1 MDYQELSKVFYKSA
15 STDRFA
21 DLDEQAR
28 YRRTMPSSFDL
39 GLETSDGVLFIAMPR
54 ELFVLYEQIL
64 RTERKVSSLMRSI
77 PPIAQMALV
86 RGLVLDEVVN
96 SNAIEEVHS
105 TRAQVKEA
113 LDTRAMQEGE
123 FRRFK
128 ELAQLYLELGK
139 SEHEMPK
146 TPQEIR
152 AIYDKIMDGELPDSK
167 LPDGKVFRAEG
178 VDVTA
183 GGVKVVHKGVEP
195 EDKIIEVVE
204 TMLQTVQRDDMPG
217 MISALASHYLFEYA
231 HPFYDGNGRTGR
243 YLLALFLSEALS
255 VPTVLSLS
263 RAIAENRSIY
273 YRAFSSV
280 ENALNRAEMTFF
292 IYDML
297 TLVRIAQV
305 NILERLSK
313 SKEAFGSISA
323 RMDAF
328 VEEQDLSDKEGSIM
342 FVLAQFELFGMY
354 GTATTEELAANIRLG
369 KQMTRKH
376 LASLE
381 TKDLVWRARARP
393 AEFALTD
400 HARCLLG
407 MEEASASEGVS

>member
-1 MDYQELSKVFYKSA
+1 MDYQELSKAFYQSTSA
-15 STDRFA
+15 DRFA
-21 DLDEQAR
+21 ELDEQAR
-28 YRRTMPSSFDL
+28 YRRAMPSSFDL
-39 GLETSDGVLFIAMPR
+39 GIETSNGPLFIAMPR

-64 RTERKVSSLMRSI
+64 RTERKVSSLMRSL
-77 PPIAQMALV
+77 PPIARMALV
-86 RGLVLDEVVN
+86 RGLVFDEVVS
-96 SNAIEEVHS
+96 SNAIEEIHS

-113 LDTRAMQEGE
+113 LDMRTMQDNE

-139 SEHEMPK
+139 AEREMPR
-146 TPQEIR
+146 TIQEIR
-152 AIYDKIMDGELPDSK
+152 AIYDKIMDGELPESK
-167 LPDGKVFRAEG
+167 LPDGEVFRADG

-183 GGVKVVHKGVEP
+183 GGIKVIHRGLEP
-195 EDKIIEVVE
+195 ESKIIEVME
-204 TMLQTVQRDDMPG
+204 AMLRLMQRDDMPE
-217 MISALASHYLFEYA
+217 MVSALASHYLFEYA

-263 RAIAENRSIY
+263 RAIAENRNVY
-273 YRAFSSV
+273 YRAFTSV

-292 IYDML
+292 IYDLL

-305 NILERLSK
+305 NIHERLLK
-313 SKEAFGSISA
+313 SKEAFGAIEE
-323 RMDAF
+323 RMGSL
-328 VEEQDLSDKEGSIM
+328 VREQDLGDKEGSIV

-354 GTATTEELAANIRLG
+354 GTATIDELARNIDLG

-381 TKDLVWRARARP
+381 AAKLVWRVKARP

-400 HARCLLG
+400 HARRLLG
-407 MEEASASEGVS
+407 MAEASAPEGV

>member
-1 MDYQELSKVFYKSA
+1 MDYQELSKTFYKSSSA
-15 STDRFA
+15 DRFA
-21 DLDEQAR
+21 ELDEQAR
-28 YRRTMPSSFDL
+28 YRRAMPSSFDL
-39 GLETSDGVLFIAMPR
+39 GLETPNGALFIAMPR

-77 PPIAQMALV
+77 PPIAQTALV
-86 RGLVLDEVVN
+86 RGLVFDEVVN
-96 SNAIEEVHS
+96 SNAIEEIHS

-113 LDTRAMQEGE
+113 LDARSTQDSE

-139 SEHEMPK
+139 AEHEMPQ
-146 TPQEIR
+146 TVQEIR

-167 LPDGKVFRAEG
+167 LPDGDIFRADE

-183 GGVKVVHKGVEP
+183 GGVKVVHRGLEP
-195 EDKIIEVVE
+195 ESKIVEAIEM
-204 TMLQTVQRDDMPG
+204 MLQTMRRDDIPE

-243 YLLALFLSEALS
+243 YLLALFLSETLS

-263 RAIAENRSIY
+263 RAIAENRSVY
-273 YRAFSSV
+273 YRAFASV

-292 IYDML
+292 VSDML

-305 NILERLSK
+305 SILERLLK
-313 SKEAFGSISA
+313 SKEAFRAIEKQ
-323 RMDAF
+323 MDNL
-328 VEEQDLSDKEGSIM
+328 VQDQGLSDKEGSIV

-354 GTATTEELAANIRLG
+354 GTATIDELAWNIKLG

-381 TKDLVWRARARP
+381 AAELVWKVKARP

-400 HARCLLG
+400 HARYLLG
-407 MEEASASEGVS
+407 MDGAPVSEGA

>member
-1 MDYQELSKVFYKSA
+1 MDYQELSKAFYKSTSA
-15 STDRFA
+15 DRFA
-21 DLDEQAR
+21 ELDEQAR
-28 YRRTMPSSFDL
+28 CRRAMPSSFDL
-39 GLETSDGVLFIAMPR
+39 DLETPSGPLFIAMPR

-64 RTERKVSSLMRSI
+64 RTERKVSSLMQSL
-77 PPIAQMALV
+77 PPIARMALV
-86 RGLVLDEVVN
+86 RGLVFDEVVS
-96 SNAIEEVHS
+96 SNAIEEIHS

-113 LDTRAMQEGE
+113 LDTRTMQDNE

-139 SEHEMPK
+139 AEREMPR
-146 TPQEIR
+146 TIQEIR
-152 AIYDKIMDGELPDSK
+152 AIYDKIMDGELPESK
-167 LPDGKVFRAEG
+167 LPDGEVFRADG

-183 GGVKVVHKGVEP
+183 GGIKVIHQGLEP
-195 EDKIIEVVE
+195 ESKIIEVME
-204 TMLQTVQRDDMPG
+204 AMLRLMQRDDMPE
-217 MISALASHYLFEYA
+217 MVSALASHYLFEYA

-263 RAIAENRSIY
+263 RAIAENRNVY
-273 YRAFSSV
+273 YRAFTSV

-292 IYDML
+292 IYDLL

-305 NILERLSK
+305 NILERLLK
-313 SKEAFGSISA
+313 SKEAFGAIEE
-323 RMDAF
+323 RMGNLVRD
-328 VEEQDLSDKEGSIM
+328 QDLGDKEGSIV

-354 GTATTEELAANIRLG
+354 GTATIDELACNIDLG

-381 TKDLVWRARARP
+381 AAKLVWRVKARP

-400 HARCLLG
+400 HARRLLG
-407 MEEASASEGVS
+407 MDEASAPEGV